1 MPAKAKGT
9 VGTGTT
15 GTKRDG
21 SKFNPSIG
29 HGFGND
35 AFGEGS
41 ILVRIDADG
50 LDSVMK
56 NLQVGSSILLKYNRV
71 TSKGNKH
78 YFTEILPPF
87 NGTKTS
93 GKGKTTA
100 SELD

>member
-1 MPAKAKGT
+1 MPAKANGT

-15 GTKRDG
+15 STK
-21 SKFNPSIG
+21 SKFNPKIG
-29 HGFGND
+29 NGFSND

-41 ILVRIDADG
+41 ILVNIDAEG
-50 LDSVMK
+50 LDTVMK

-78 YFTEILPPF
+78 YFIEILPPF

-93 GKGKTTA
+93 GKSKTTA